1 MSSPYANWSS
11 TAYYN
16 VADVVQYNGS
26 FYQALVANKGVT
38 PVAGATW
45 STFIPPSQLPS
56 GLFNGIW
63 GINVA
68 TGYAQAI
75 LTGVSPS
82 LTSTSTLSC
91 TLQTNTISTAAFAD
105 QETHWLITCI
115 PSSANGGSI
124 TFIISGGVPV
134 SPSTFFVS
142 WAVTKY

>member
-16 VADVVQYNGS
+16 VGDIVQYNGS
-26 FYQALVANKGVT
+26 FFQALVANIGVT

-45 STFIPPSQLPS
+45 ATFIPPSQLPA
-56 GLFNGIW
+56 GLFNGVW

-75 LTGVSPS
+75 LTGVSPL
-82 LTSTSTLSC
+82 LTSTSSLSC
-91 TLQTNTISTAAFAD
+91 TLQTNTISAATFVD

-124 TFIISGGVPV
+124 TFILSAGLPTL
-134 SPSTFFVS
+134 PANFFVS
-142 WAVTKY
+142 WGVTKF